1 MKKTLAFLSALIMA
15 AVSIPVSAISAED
28 FAKGDVDMDGAVT
41 GRDAAIVSQYADGV
55 LKMELNEEQ
64 LELADMNGDGNVDAV
79 DAALI
84 AEIQTRE
91 LWDITGKLHWSGV
104 RVPDPSTELNFSIIL
119 KIILRNKIREIDTT
133 YQGFSAYTEYETW
146 ADVNLDGEINQDD
159 LEIAAQ
165 GYAYTAT
172 YMPVFEE
179 GKFYLL
185 KASDN
190 MKEGIGYGYNKDGTP
205 MSFDEAIEKAVNS
218 YFDVDGDGVLSISDA
233 SAILS
238 TYANSM
244 SGNGIYKASAE
255 NDIADVNGDGIV
267 DISDATL
274 ILKINAYDA
283 AGLL

>member
-15 AVSIPVSAISAED
+15 AFSIPVSAISAED

-55 LKMELNEEQ
+55 LKTELNEEQ
-64 LELADMNGDGNVDAV
+64 IELADMNGDGNVDAA

-91 LWDITGKLHWSGV
+91 LWDIDGDDCYWEIDDAYIIQRLVT
-104 RVPDPSTELNFSIIL
+104 LNRF
-119 KIILRNKIREIDTT
+119 REIDPT
-133 YQGFSAYTEYETW
+133 FNKEADLSEYEEW
-146 ADVNLDGEINQDD
+146 ADVNLDGKIDFDD
-159 LEIAAQ
+159 SRIVLQFVVKNKVLLPA
-165 GYAYTAT
+165 
-172 YMPVFEE
+172 FED
-179 GKFYLL
+179 GKFYVLNPDYEACSL
-185 KASDN
+185 PDGYPTAE
-190 MKEGIGYGYNKDGTP
+190 EGL
-205 MSFDEAIEKAVNS
+205 EKAVIK

-233 SAILS
+233 SAVLS

-255 NDIADVNGDGIV
+255 DDITDANGDGIV